1 MKLSIVIVNYKVKY
15 FLEACLQSL
24 RKATANIEA
33 EVFVVDNAS
42 NDGSVEWV
50 QERFPEVKLIANAKN
65 VGFSAA
71 NNQAIREAKGE
82 YILLLNPDTI
92 VGEHSFTEPLDFMD
106 AHPEAGGL
114 GIKMLDGQGQYLP
127 ESKRGFPKP
136 STAFYKLSGL
146 NKLFS
151 KSARFNHYYL
161 GHLSENQIQEA
172 EVLAGAYMLL
182 RKETL
187 DKIGL
192 LDDTFFMYGEDIDLS
207 WRIIQGGYK
216 NIYFSENP
224 IIHYKGESTKKAT
237 FNYVKLFYQAMI
249 IFAKKHFK
257 GAFSASFILFL
268 QLAIYLRAM
277 LSLFS
282 QIGAKL
288 SPFLFDALLS
298 VTGVWS
304 AQWLWLHRSADI
316 PEHYYPST
324 YTYFVLPIYALVW
337 VVSLYF
343 NGAYDKQFKW
353 RYLGRG
359 LLLGTVIISAV
370 YAFLPKELQFSR
382 AIILLGASLNGL
394 CFWGWRRLA
403 VRMNPA
409 SNFRESEEKRMLFV
423 GEIAEVARVQKMI
436 QDLHIPH
443 TVLGTI
449 RGSDKLESAPDEAY
463 VGSLRDLKK
472 LVLTLQVNEVLF
484 CLKDV
489 QVEEMITAMAELK
502 GICSF
507 KVLAEN
513 GTAIVGSN
521 SKETAGDTYLWDQR
535 FSLHNTFAKRNK
547 RLFDVL
553 FSVVILS
560 CFFVPI
566 FAIVLWDQQQ
576 RTKLWRGVWTV
587 IQGRVTWFGTLAD
600 QRTLLKEEGL
610 QLNEGVFP
618 VWNSSFAPQEAWLVR
633 RLLKEY
639 VQNYRVKL
647 DFRLAKALILARFYP
662 KFEKK

>member
-15 FLEACLQSL
+15 FLEACLQSV
-24 RKATANIEA
+24 RKATANLQA

-42 NDGSVEWV
+42 NDGSVEWIRS
-50 QERFPEVKLIANAKN
+50 RFPEVKLIANEKN

-106 AHPEAGGL
+106 AHPNAGGL
-114 GIKMLDGQGQYLP
+114 GIKMLDGKGNYLP

-146 NKLFS
+146 NKVFS

-182 RKETL
+182 RKEAL

-207 WRIIQGGYK
+207 WRILQGGYK
-216 NIYFSENP
+216 NYYFSENP

-249 IFAKKHFK
+249 IFSKKHFR
-257 GAFSASFILFL
+257 GAFSATFIVFL

-277 LSLFS
+277 LSLVS

-288 SPFLFDALLS
+288 SPFLLDALLS
-298 VTGVWS
+298 VSGVWS
-304 AQWLWLHRSADI
+304 AKWLWLHRSADI

-324 YTYFVLPIYALVW
+324 YTYFVLPLYAFVW
-337 VVSLYF
+337 VLSLYF
-343 NGAYDKQFKW
+343 NGVYDKQFKW

-370 YAFLPKELQFSR
+370 YAFLPKDLQFSR
-382 AIILLGASLNGL
+382 AIILLGAGLNGVF
-394 CFWGWRRLA
+394 FWAWRRMAIKL
-403 VRMNPA
+403 NPA
-409 SNFRESEEKRMLFV
+409 SPFKESEEKRMLFV
-423 GEIAEVARVQKMI
+423 GDHSEVLRAQEIIKALQV
-436 QDLHIPH
+436 PH
-443 TVLGTI
+443 TFLGSI
-449 RGSDKLESAPDEAY
+449 QPAEKLETKEHEGF
-463 VGSLRDLKK
+463 VGGLHDLNN
-472 LVLTLQVNEVLF
+472 LVLTLQVNEILF

-489 QVEEMITAMAELK
+489 QLEDMIRAMAELK
-502 GICSF
+502 GHCSF

-553 FSVVILS
+553 FSVLLS
-560 CFFVPI
+560 LCFAMPI
-566 FAIVLWDQQQ
+566 FAIILWDAKLRQQI
-576 RTKLWRGVWTV
+576 WRGLIAVFS
-587 IQGRVTWFGTLAD
+587 GKASWFACQD
-600 QRTLLKEEGL
+600 EHVSIAKKEGL
-610 QLNEGVFP
+610 QLKAGVFP
-618 VWNSSFAPQEAWLVR
+618 VWPIHTLPQEMWVQE

-639 VQNYRVKL
+639 VQNYRVKM
-647 DFRLAKALILARFYP
+647 DFRLAKALLLARFYP